1 MQHLRALH
9 PADGDGAAD
18 LGVIS
23 LVSGFSLILILVA
36 AAQLL
41 DLNLS
46 TTITIAAVRTV
57 LQLLALGCILQPI
70 FDHNE
75 PYVVLPYVLAMACFA
90 ARESGARP
98 TFVYP
103 SLGWHVLLAL
113 LAGLSASFVAAAT
126 LVLRPEPWWDAQL
139 VIPTC
144 GMLLGNAVSAL
155 SLGLNQYLKALGEQ
169 NALLRA
175 LQAGGATTSEC
186 TRPGL
191 QEALRTGLMP
201 TLNSM
206 NVLGLVSI
214 PGMMTGQV
222 LGGSPPLVAAKYQA
236 LIMFLICFTSATA
249 LYIAT
254 RLASHRALFDEAH
267 RLRSHLL
274 VKRAGPKPKD
284 VVLACAA
291 AVGTAATRAWAAA
304 RGVRPTASTA
314 PEADGTRLLDAQPAR
329 PPPRAS
335 TLRVVRDDAPRAPP
349 LLALRGGVLHSPD
362 GNTLLVADA
371 SLEVAAGASVALV
384 GPSGSGKSTVLRAL
398 ASLSPL
404 SAGSLL
410 LDGKPPET
418 QGAAAYRARVS
429 YVAQA
434 GATGLGGTPL
444 ELLAN
449 LRSLAAQRAR
459 APAQEDA
466 AAATAALERAVE
478 SVGLPPS
485 VVAQPWSQ
493 LSGGQAQRCYLC
505 VFLVLAPDVLLL
517 DEATSAL
524 DHAASLLVEAAVR
537 ASGCAAVWVS
547 HDDAQVGR
555 VASTVVQCG

>member
-18 LGVIS
+18 LGVVS

-36 AAQLL
+36 ASQIL

-46 TTITIAAVRTV
+46 TTITVAAIRTM

-155 SLGLNQYLKALGEQ
+155 SLGLNQYLKALDE

-175 LQAGGATTSEC
+175 LQACGATTSEC

-254 RLASHRALFDEAH
+254 RLASHRALFDDAH

-314 PEADGTRLLDAQPAR
+314 PEADGTRLLDAQPAPAAAR
-329 PPPRAS
+329 LDPPRRSRRRAARAAA
-335 TLRVVRDDAPRAPP
+335 TRVARRSHPQPRRQHAPRRRREP
-349 LLALRGGVLHSPD
+349 RGG
-362 GNTLLVADA
+362 G
-371 SLEVAAGASVALV
+371 GRV
-384 GPSGSGKSTVLRAL
+384 GRARRTVGQRQVDRPSRPRL
-398 ASLSPL
+398 LSPL

>member
-18 LGVIS
+18 LGLVS

-155 SLGLNQYLKALGEQ
+155 SLGLNQYLKALGE

-254 RLASHRALFDEAH
+254 RLASHRALFDDAH

-291 AVGTAATRAWAAA
+291 AVGAAAARAWAAV

-314 PEADGTRLLDAQPAR
+314 PEADGTRLLALSDSAWWVTGRLAWDDATTGSPAFPICRSPRCATPTARISRDGRATARASPRWATGAMPSASSANTGCWPTIWERTGRGSAR
-329 PPPRAS
+329 PGPNPCP
-335 TLRVVRDDAPRAPP
+335 APR
-349 LLALRGGVLHSPD
+349 
-362 GNTLLVADA
+362 
-371 SLEVAAGASVALV
+371 
-384 GPSGSGKSTVLRAL
+384 
-398 ASLSPL
+398 
-404 SAGSLL
+404 
-410 LDGKPPET
+410 
-418 QGAAAYRARVS
+418 
-429 YVAQA
+429 
-434 GATGLGGTPL
+434 
-444 ELLAN
+444 
-449 LRSLAAQRAR
+449 
-459 APAQEDA
+459 
-466 AAATAALERAVE
+466 
-478 SVGLPPS
+478 
-485 VVAQPWSQ
+485 
-493 LSGGQAQRCYLC
+493 
-505 VFLVLAPDVLLL
+505 
-517 DEATSAL
+517 
-524 DHAASLLVEAAVR
+524 
-537 ASGCAAVWVS
+537 
-547 HDDAQVGR
+547 
-555 VASTVVQCG
+555 